1 MACQAGPSRERSS
14 GLRGSR
20 LSPHGASS
28 NHGSSL
34 PHDSLPHDSIWTEP
48 IVTEEQ
54 LIDPELLAIL
64 ACPET
69 HQPLAIADAKLLAA
83 VNARITA
90 GECDNVGGTKVEAAL
105 EGGLVREDGTI
116 VYPIRDE
123 IPVLLVDEG
132 ISIPAPA

>member
-1 MACQAGPSRERSS
+1 
-14 GLRGSR
+14 
-20 LSPHGASS
+20 
-28 NHGSSL
+28 
-34 PHDSLPHDSIWTEP
+34 
-48 IVTEEQ
+48 VTEEQ

-83 VNARITA
+83 GNARITA